1 MARSTH
7 LLLVLATFTFLP
19 LLSAQQTCCKKKI
32 VSGQVAVDAG
42 LDGTYTLIEGKTTQ
56 DSACADGCVYKRD
69 SGNVGD
75 EYCFKAVDPGADIQD
90 EECAAVT
97 GTTAGGP
104 QSTLSSDQLRKQ
116 AQEAADRITEN
127 NKKIEE
133 GNKNIENAEDATDK
147 INEISN
153 GLKGAGGPQ
162 STLSSDQLRKQA
174 QEAADR
180 ITENSREK
188 RQDSSTVKPVD
199 KPENCDAFKTIW
211 FDLLTMAVGGVSDD
225 NINQIKAYI
234 DALKDIDVTKLC
246 VKAERDAIVADE
258 KNKVDEA
265 TAATKKY
272 TGDEK
277 AEVTELKKEVNKDIA
292 ILEDTNQKL
301 KDRDEAPVSTPA
313 VSTYKIDPT
322 VPSGGETTKPSS
334 GGETSPAGKES
345 TPSGGATSMPPSD
358 GGMTSK
364 PPSDGKTSPV
374 GEMSSKPSSDGE
386 TSPAGGMTSKP
397 PIDGQ
402 TSPSAGM
409 TSKPDGGETSKP
421 PTGGETS
428 PAGGQTSQSPPGG
441 ESTPS
446 KPGAVS
452 TAKPQRNL
460 FERKRSRG
468 SIM

>member
-1 MARSTH
+1 MGTASEDMARSTR

-32 VSGQVAVDAG
+32 VSGKVAVDAG

-56 DSACADGCVYKRD
+56 ESACVDGCVYKRD
-69 SGNVGD
+69 SGNTGD

-90 EECAAVT
+90 KECAAVT

-116 AQEAADRITEN
+116 APEAADRITEN

-133 GNKNIENAEDATDK
+133 GNKNIENAEDATAK

-153 GLKGAGGPQ
+153 GLKGA
-162 STLSSDQLRKQA
+162 RK
-174 QEAADR
+174 
-180 ITENSREK
+180 NSREK

-234 DALKDIDVTKLC
+234 DALKDVDVKSLC
-246 VKAERDAIVADE
+246 VKTERDAIVADE

-265 TAATKKY
+265 TAATEKY

-322 VPSGGETTKPSS
+322 IPAGGETT
-334 GGETSPAGKES
+334 
-345 TPSGGATSMPPSD
+345 
-358 GGMTSK
+358 
-364 PPSDGKTSPV
+364 
-374 GEMSSKPSSDGE
+374 KPSSDGE

-421 PTGGETS
+421 PTGGESS

>member
-32 VSGQVAVDAG
+32 VSGKVAVDAG

-69 SGNVGD
+69 SGNAGD
-75 EYCFKAVDPGADIQD
+75 EYCFKAADPGADIQD

-127 NKKIEE
+127 NNKIEE
-133 GNKNIENAEDATDK
+133 GNKNIKNAEDATDK

-153 GLKGAGGPQ
+153 GLKGA
-162 STLSSDQLRKQA
+162 RK
-174 QEAADR
+174 
-180 ITENSREK
+180 NSREK

-234 DALKDIDVTKLC
+234 DALKDVDVKSLC
-246 VKAERDAIVADE
+246 DKTQRDAIVADE

-265 TAATKKY
+265 TAATEKY

-322 VPSGGETTKPSS
+322 VPAGGETTKPSS

>member
-1 MARSTH
+1 MGTASEDMARSTH

-56 DSACADGCVYKRD
+56 ESACVDGCVYKRD

-97 GTTAGGP
+97 GTT
-104 QSTLSSDQLRKQ
+104 
-116 AQEAADRITEN
+116 
-127 NKKIEE
+127 
-133 GNKNIENAEDATDK
+133 
-147 INEISN
+147 
-153 GLKGAGGPQ
+153 AGGPQ

-234 DALKDIDVTKLC
+234 DALKDVDVTKLC

-265 TAATKKY
+265 TAATEKY

-364 PPSDGKTSPV
+364 PSSDGKTSPV

-409 TSKPDGGETSKP
+409 TSKPDGGETSKS

>member
-1 MARSTH
+1 MGTASEDMARSTR

-32 VSGQVAVDAG
+32 VSGKVAVDAG

-56 DSACADGCVYKRD
+56 ESACVDGCVYKRD
-69 SGNVGD
+69 SGNAGD

-127 NKKIEE
+127 
-133 GNKNIENAEDATDK
+133 
-147 INEISN
+147 
-153 GLKGAGGPQ
+153 
-162 STLSSDQLRKQA
+162 
-174 QEAADR
+174 
-180 ITENSREK
+180 SREK

-199 KPENCDAFKTIW
+199 KPENCNAFKTIW

-234 DALKDIDVTKLC
+234 DALKDVDVKSLC
-246 VKAERDAIVADE
+246 DKTQRDAIVADE

-265 TAATKKY
+265 TAATEKY

-313 VSTYKIDPT
+313 VSTYKIDPN

-364 PPSDGKTSPV
+364 PSSDGKTSPV

-386 TSPAGGMTSKP
+386 TSPAGGMTS
-397 PIDGQ
+397 
-402 TSPSAGM
+402 
-409 TSKPDGGETSKP
+409 
-421 PTGGETS
+421 
-428 PAGGQTSQSPPGG
+428 
-441 ESTPS
+441 
-446 KPGAVS
+446 
-452 TAKPQRNL
+452 
-460 FERKRSRG
+460 
-468 SIM
+468 

>member
-1 MARSTH
+1 MGTASEDMARSTR

-32 VSGQVAVDAG
+32 VSGKVAVDAG

-56 DSACADGCVYKRD
+56 ESACVDGCVYKRD
-69 SGNVGD
+69 SGNTGD

-133 GNKNIENAEDATDK
+133 GTDK

-153 GLKGAGGPQ
+153 GLKGA
-162 STLSSDQLRKQA
+162 RK
-174 QEAADR
+174 
-180 ITENSREK
+180 NSREK

-234 DALKDIDVTKLC
+234 DALKDVDVKSLC
-246 VKAERDAIVADE
+246 DKTQRDAIVADE

-265 TAATKKY
+265 TAATEKY

-364 PPSDGKTSPV
+364 PSSDGKTSPV

-386 TSPAGGMTSKP
+386 TSPAGGMTS
-397 PIDGQ
+397 
-402 TSPSAGM
+402 
-409 TSKPDGGETSKP
+409 
-421 PTGGETS
+421 
-428 PAGGQTSQSPPGG
+428 
-441 ESTPS
+441 
-446 KPGAVS
+446 
-452 TAKPQRNL
+452 
-460 FERKRSRG
+460 
-468 SIM
+468 